1 MIPSFDLRQYGLPLF
16 MLVHKPPQLCF
27 VISIIQFLL
36 SATAE
41 YVINLVSQ
49 LNSQKQYRHTH
60 NLVTATLLLIRHI

>member
-1 MIPSFDLRQYGLPLF
+1 MHKSNSRCLLKFKQVTEIMIPSFDVWQYGLPLF

-41 YVINLVSQ
+41 YVINLLSL
-49 LNSQKQYRHTH
+49 LNSQ
-60 NLVTATLLLIRHI
+60 